1 MPLYEYFCE
10 KCQKEVTIPMT
21 ISQHDKGG
29 ATCPACGGSTLRPLV
44 GTVFTQTSRKS

>member
-10 KCQKEVTIPMT
+10 KCQREVTIPMT

-29 ATCPACGGSTLRPLV
+29 AACPQCGSSQLRQLM
-44 GTVFTQTSRKS
+44 GTIFTQTSRKY

>member
-1 MPLYEYFCE
+1 MPVYEYFCE
-10 KCQKEVTIPMT
+10 TCSREVTIPMT

-29 ATCPACGGSTLRPLV
+29 ATCPQCGGTSLRPQV